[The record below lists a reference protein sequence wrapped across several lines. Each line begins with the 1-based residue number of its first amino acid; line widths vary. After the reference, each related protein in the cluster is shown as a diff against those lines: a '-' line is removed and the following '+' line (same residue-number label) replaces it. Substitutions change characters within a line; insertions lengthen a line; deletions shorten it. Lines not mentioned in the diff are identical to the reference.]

1 MTLHDVQDTGAGSNS
16 TACTADIEGK
26 LPAEQTNQLAR
37 VQQPDPVSPPQ
48 SVKEAV
54 EPEALPPTLECW
66 NHPRVNLY
74 RTLAC
79 LWCFVILGANDAAYG
94 VSILENYTDFYFLN
108 LLSSYLTDNR
118 IINITH

>member
-1 MTLHDVQDTGAGSNS
+1 MTLHDVQDTGSNS
-16 TACTADIEGK
+16 TADIEGK
-26 LPAEQTNQLAR
+26 LPEQTIQL
-37 VQQPDPVSPPQ
+37 PDSVSPPQ

-54 EPEALPPTLECW
+54 EPEALPPALERW
-66 NHPRVNLY
+66 NHPRVNMY

-94 VSILENYTDFYFLN
+94 VSILQENYTDFYFLN